1 MNDAVKIYSFASMKK
16 LVERLWDD
24 FGSGDQDFV
33 LLFAYNGVGKTRL
46 SMAFK
51 DECKRKNKGNPET
64 LYFNAFTEDLFSWDN
79 DLDND
84 TDRYLKINTDSK
96 FFAGLG
102 ELEMDTRIRPL
113 LGRYADFD
121 FRIDSDKWEVSFS
134 REVPD
139 GEGHRLEEGIKI
151 SRGEENLFIWCF
163 FLAIVQLAL
172 DEDIAAYS
180 WVKYIYIDDPISSLD
195 ENNAIAVAHDLAK
208 VLREAKDRVKVVV
221 SSHHALFFNVVCNE
235 LKPQR
240 HKRYFLHRPDRGESY
255 TLRATETTP
264 FFHHVAMLSEI
275 QRAANDGNLY
285 TYHFNMLRSVME
297 KTAAFFGRQDFGTCL
312 AGVEDEGLFARAL
325 NLLSHGQYSLYEP
338 VEMLEDNKE
347 LLRQML
353 GAFLD
358 KHAFELPMIL
368 AAEAKDGP

>member
-1 MNDAVKIYSFASMKK
+1 MSDAVKIHSFASMKK
-16 LVERLWDD
+16 LVERLRDD

-51 DECKRKNKGNPET
+51 DECKRKNNGNPET
-64 LYFNAFTEDLFSWDN
+64 LYYNAFTEDLFTWYN

-84 TDRYLKINTDSK
+84 TERFLKINADSK
-96 FFAGLG
+96 FFEGLAD
-102 ELEMDTRIRPL
+102 LEMETRIRSL
-113 LGRYADFD
+113 LNQYADFD
-121 FRIDSDKWEVSFS
+121 FRIDTNKWQVLFS

-139 GEGHRLEEGIKI
+139 GDGHRTEEGIKI

-163 FLAIVQLAL
+163 FLSVVQVAL
-172 DEDIAAYS
+172 DQDIAVYD

-208 VLREAKDRVKVVV
+208 ILREAKERVKIVV
-221 SSHHALFFNVVCNE
+221 SSHHVLFFNVICNE

-240 HKRYFLHRPDRGESY
+240 HKRYFLHRPDRSETY
-255 TLRATETTP
+255 TLRATNDTP

-275 QRAANDGNLY
+275 QRAADAGNLY

-338 VEMLEDNKE
+338 VEMLEDNKQ
-347 LLRQML
+347 LFRQML
-353 GAFLD
+353 VAFLD

-368 AAEAKDGP
+368 SAEAKDQP

>member
-1 MNDAVKIYSFASMKK
+1 MSDAVRIHSFASLKK
-16 LVERLWDD
+16 LVERLRDD
-24 FGSGDQDFV
+24 FGGGDQDFV
-33 LLFAYNGVGKTRL
+33 LIFAYNSVGKTRL

-51 DECKRKNKGNPET
+51 DECKRKNNGNPET
-64 LYFNAFTEDLFSWDN
+64 LYFNAFTEDLFTWDN

-84 TDRYLKINTDSK
+84 TERYLRINTDSK
-96 FFAGLG
+96 FFAGLE
-102 ELEMDTRIRPL
+102 ELEMDNRIGPL
-113 LGRYADFD
+113 IERYTD
-121 FRIDSDKWEVSFS
+121 FRFQIDTDAWVVRFA

-163 FLAIVQLAL
+163 FLAVVQLAM

-208 VLREAKDRVKVVV
+208 VLRDAKDRVKVIV
-221 SSHHALFFNVVCNE
+221 SSHHALFFNVICNE
-235 LKPQR
+235 LRPHR
-240 HKRYFLHRPDRGESY
+240 HKRYFLHRPDRSGRY
-255 TLRATETTP
+255 TLRATDTAP

-275 QRAANDGNLY
+275 QRAAEAGELY

-297 KTAAFFGRQDFGTCL
+297 KTAVFFGRQDFGTCL

-347 LLRQML
+347 LFRQML
-353 GAFLD
+353 AAFLD

-368 AAEAKDGP
+368 AAEANDEP

>member
-368 AAEAKDGP
+368 AAEAKDEP